1 MMTRLIGP
9 GMSNNS
15 NQPNKPPK
23 KMFDPFWKVVLI
35 ALILILGILFVS
47 PLGPILW
54 FMLTDNG
61 RM

>member
-1 MMTRLIGP
+1 MMTRLMGQ
-9 GMSNNS
+9 GVSYNS
-15 NQPNKPPK
+15 NQHNKPPK
-23 KMFDPFWKVVLI
+23 KMSDPFWKVVWI

-47 PLGPILW
+47 PLGLILW